1 MGEGTTSIPLE
12 PPPPYSPPRTG
23 SQVPPVQPVIV
34 YVERNAAPNYG
45 CWKTAFLTILIF
57 QTIGVTGLTLMF
69 SSALSHPNVS
79 DEIATLMVSI
89 VCLSLAHVFVGWIG
103 ASKKSISFLYAYLS
117 FSLMFIFVSRI
128 LYLEHQGR
136 SAGPNL
142 MFSLLSIVVTLGF
155 IRRIKDN
162 QLNVRTQALGHPELA
177 M

>member
-1 MGEGTTSIPLE
+1 MGEGGVPLD

-23 SQVPPVQPVIV
+23 DPAAPVQPVIV
-34 YVERNAAPNYG
+34 YVGRTPPPNYG

-69 SSALSHPNVS
+69 SSALSHPDIS
-79 DEIATLMVSI
+79 EEMATVMVTI
-89 VCLSLAHVFVGWIG
+89 ICLSMSHVFVGWIG
-103 ASKKSISFLYAYLS
+103 ASKKSISFLYAYLL

-142 MFSLLSIVVTLGF
+142 LFSLLSIVVTLGF
-155 IRRIKDN
+155 IRRIKDS
-162 QLNVRTQALGHPELA
+162 QLISRTQALGHPEMA